1 MDTPFKDILHTNT
14 VPLDEDC
21 QRIRELLAGPRKEAA
36 QLTEEIERLHALI
49 QELTEKRDNLN
60 EFIDPHLALISP
72 VRRLPHDVV
81 AGIFAASLPPDRNA
95 VIQGTES
102 PLLLCHICQ
111 AWRTLALSTPRLWA
125 SLHIVGPRDTPKLHQ
140 INEAVAWW
148 LAKSGGL
155 PLSISIVQSSTSR
168 READFS
174 ILVQTLLQYA
184 SRWQRIR
191 FRLSS
196 YHSLRPLAALLP
208 IDVPF
213 LETVVFDGFPP
224 SGAETFTAFLGTN
237 SLRGLLL
244 RGETNNFP
252 FQAIPWDSLRHLF
265 LSPATACHTVAEGLE
280 LLRRCPNLESC
291 ALAFMAVLNN
301 LPPPMGSAVASAF
314 PCRMPNLRQLSV
326 FDRLRPEGTA
336 GFFGRLE
343 LPNLR
348 GLEYATYSAEELPIL
363 PLLNSPQ
370 HIQRLGLNIR
380 ELTSETLIA
389 CLGLLPALQELF
401 LCADPFSFH
410 RSPDGPFLPDFTFW
424 TAITPTANT
433 IQATLC
439 PQLEV
444 LEFTQFSGSPDQLLL
459 EFIRARTECHFPEI
473 TQLSKVHGSFQRLMT
488 ADILPA
494 LQGAIT
500 DGLDL
505 SLRYNPSP
513 VFYSASHENTTYADG
528 ELLSD
533 NWRDVW

>member
-1 MDTPFKDILHTNT
+1 MDTPFKAILHTNT
-14 VPLDEDC
+14 VPSDGDC
-21 QRIRELLAGPRKEAA
+21 QRIRELLAGPRREAA
-36 QLTEEIERLHALI
+36 KLTEEIERLHALI
-49 QELTEKRDNLN
+49 KELTEKRDNLN

-72 VRRLPHDVV
+72 IRRLPHDVV
-81 AGIFAASLPPDRNA
+81 AEIFAACLPPDRNA

-125 SLHIVGPRDTPKLHQ
+125 SLHIVGPPTPPKLHQ

-155 PLSISIVQSSTSR
+155 PLSISIVQSSWASWDT
-168 READFS
+168 DFS
-174 ILVQTLLQYA
+174 ILVQTLVQYA

-191 FRLSS
+191 FRLNA
-196 YHSLRPLAALLP
+196 YHSLQPLAALRP

-224 SGAETFTAFLGTN
+224 SGAENSTAFLGTN
-237 SLRGLLL
+237 SLRGLSLI
-244 RGETNNFP
+244 RATNSFP
-252 FQAIPWDSLRHLF
+252 VQTIPWDSLRRLF
-265 LSPATACHTVAEGLE
+265 LSPAAACHTVAEGLE

-291 ALAFMAVLNN
+291 ALAFMPDSNDSPSPV
-301 LPPPMGSAVASAF
+301 GSAVAPAS

-326 FDRLRPEGTA
+326 FDRQRPGGTA
-336 GFFGRLE
+336 GFFGLLE

-348 GLEYATYSAEELPIL
+348 GLEYATYSAEALPIL

-370 HIQRLGLNIR
+370 HIQRFGLSIHG
-380 ELTSETLIA
+380 LTSETLIA
-389 CLGLLPALQELF
+389 CIRLLPALRVLF

-410 RSPDGPFLPDFTFW
+410 RSPDDPFHPDFTFW
-424 TAITPTANT
+424 TAMTPTANT
-433 IQATLC
+433 IHATLC

-444 LEFTQFSGSPDQLLL
+444 MEFTQFTGFPDQLLL

-473 TQLSKVHGSFQRLMT
+473 AQLSKVHGSFQRPIME
-488 ADILPA
+488 DILPA
-494 LQGAIT
+494 LQQ
-500 DGLDL
+500 
-505 SLRYNPSP
+505 YSP
-513 VFYSASHENTTYADG
+513 FSVYYSASQENTAYTDG

-533 NWRDVW
+533 GWGDTSGEDSSRR